1 MSPRSGSGSDF
12 PSSGAEAGGVTPR
25 IWREWREA
33 RTLARRAASYVASV
47 RAEPADADAQWLAE
61 CATRGDIDHARWELR
76 YARRALG
83 LIAAQRDALDDRT
96 PSAVAREV
104 AASLAREPLVDA
116 AKREVAER
124 QFNQRLRAYADVL
137 AERGEGEPT
146 AARLGRA
153 LLAFAGGGV
162 TPAPADVTRAGA
174 LVSSYLAEGS
184 AALQAVFGA
193 AELPE
198 HVSPSVAAAERG

>member
-1 MSPRSGSGSDF
+1 M
-12 PSSGAEAGGVTPR
+12 APR

-33 RTLARRAASYVASV
+33 RELDRRAAAYVASV
-47 RAEPADADAQWLAE
+47 RTEPSDADAHWLAE

-83 LIAAQRDALDDRT
+83 LLAAERDALDDRT
-96 PSAVAREV
+96 PSAIARQL

-124 QFNQRLRAYADVL
+124 QFNQRLRAYSEVL
-137 AERGEGEPT
+137 AERTDAEPT

-162 TPAPADVTRAGA
+162 TPAEADVARAGG
-174 LVSSYLAEGS
+174 LVSAYLTEAS
-184 AALQAVFGA
+184 AALEKVFGA

-198 HVSPSVAAAERG
+198 HISPSAAAAERG

>member
-1 MSPRSGSGSDF
+1 M
-12 PSSGAEAGGVTPR
+12 APR

-33 RTLARRAASYVASV
+33 RALASRASSYVASV
-47 RAEPADADAQWLAE
+47 RAEPAEADTQWLAE

-96 PSAVAREV
+96 PSAIARELT
-104 AASLAREPLVDA
+104 ASLAREPLVDA
-116 AKREVAER
+116 AKLAVAER

-137 AERGEGEPT
+137 AERGEEEPT
-146 AARLGRA
+146 AARLGRT

-162 TPAPADVTRAGA
+162 TPAAADVARAGA
-174 LVSSYLAEGS
+174 LVSTYMAEGS
-184 AALQAVFGA
+184 AALQNVFGA
-193 AELPE
+193 ADLPE

>member
-1 MSPRSGSGSDF
+1 M
-12 PSSGAEAGGVTPR
+12 APR
-25 IWREWREA
+25 IWREWVEA
-33 RTLARRAASYVASV
+33 RALSRRASAYVAAV
-47 RAEPADADAQWLAE
+47 RAEPADADTQWLAT
-61 CATRGDIDHARWELR
+61 CATRGDVDHARWELR

-83 LIAAQRDALDDRT
+83 LLAAQRDALDDRT
-96 PSAVAREV
+96 PSAVARELT
-104 AASLAREPLVDA
+104 ASLAREPLVDS
-116 AKREVAER
+116 AKLEVAER

-153 LLAFAGGGV
+153 LLSFAGGGV

-174 LVSSYLAEGS
+174 LISAYLAEGS
-184 AALQAVFGA
+184 AALREVFGA

-198 HVSPSVAAAERG
+198 DVSPSVAAAERG